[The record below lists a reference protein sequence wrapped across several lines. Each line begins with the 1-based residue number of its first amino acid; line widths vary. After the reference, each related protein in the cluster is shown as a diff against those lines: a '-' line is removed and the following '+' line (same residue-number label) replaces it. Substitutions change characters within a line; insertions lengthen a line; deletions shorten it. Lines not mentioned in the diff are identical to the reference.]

1 MSRARL
7 KALKLVGF
15 KSFADKTTIEFGPG
29 ISAVI
34 GPNGSGK
41 SNLADALRWALGEQG
56 RTLRTRRAEDL
67 IFAGSSV
74 RRAQGMAD
82 VTLVIDNEDRLLPVD
97 YGEIELGRRLFRSGE
112 NEYLLNRQRIRLRD
126 LVDLLDEANL
136 ADNAF
141 LFIGQGMVDQALA
154 LRPEERRPLFE
165 EAAGTRKH
173 ERRRRAAE
181 AELTEAE
188 ANLER
193 VRDLLGELRPQARRL
208 AAQAEQQAQRRDAGR
223 DLAASLVAVAR
234 ERLGGAERETIEQR
248 ATHERAH
255 QDADE
260 ALAALRSA
268 EEAAQA
274 ITRGLSERAL
284 AEQALRAAVDAAR
297 ARVVEARLASTRLNG
312 DAESLRRDRARL
324 TEEQGILRGRLEV
337 AARDLALPVAEPDDA
352 AEDGLRDAERRF
364 ADAVR
369 SLAEAR
375 EAGRSDEQRL
385 RRLRQEREA
394 RLAEAGRIKQRAVD
408 ATRRRAEAET
418 AAAAAALRAAVAG
431 QRREAATAEASRTAA
446 AETAAERAA
455 DTARG
460 EIASAEARSREA
472 SAHEATARSEAAAL
486 RGRAAALD
494 QLLAIGRSETF
505 VARIRQAGGR
515 AVTVGLEVEPGMR
528 RAVEATLG
536 EVLAGHVVPLGVVG
550 TLADVGGALV
560 LAEPPPARAP
570 RDREQQVLDARSVAV
585 AEAAAAAGGG
595 LLATGLRRDPGG
607 LVGRLLAQAAWVPD
621 LGRAVALATS
631 GVLSVG
637 WSVATPAGEVVTHDG
652 VIRLA
657 SAASLLERRAE
668 RTELDPAVEAATT
681 TVERA
686 TMQDREAGAA
696 LAAARS
702 AADAARVALEAARRA
717 RRVADEVERGA
728 ARQAETALRE
738 SQWAAT
744 QLERAQ
750 ADAASAESERTAV
763 EEEVRVV
770 EREAAAADA
779 DRGDE
784 THTEI
789 AALDAQVGVLT
800 RERDRWAQMARASR
814 ERLEA
819 DRERRRRAELRIA
832 MEGARD
838 EELERDLGRLVGAEA
853 DLAAQRDAA
862 AASLAAATAEEQRV
876 SAGLRELE
884 VSGMDER
891 ARLVAAEKAA
901 SEARERLRTAEARA
915 RAVEVRMLEV
925 RLQLDAAREG
935 LLVELAAIGPEGLAA
950 LRAETGVASAP
961 GAPPAPPAPPAA
973 GPGGPAVTV
982 GPAADEDA
990 LVADANALEDDRAA
1004 ALEAALGGALD
1015 AWRGAV
1021 AVGPPPG
1028 ATAAPG
1034 SGRLAALR
1042 RRYHELGAG
1051 NPYAADEL
1059 AELSVR
1065 LDALETQRMDLETAI
1080 RSTRELIARLEG
1092 LIAEQFRTTFAAL
1105 EDAFARR
1112 FRQLFDGGE
1121 AQLSL
1126 TAPDDLAST
1135 GVEIT
1140 ARPPGKKRQPLAML
1154 SGGERSLTAVALLL
1168 AMLEVRPVPFC
1179 VLDEVDAALDEANVG
1194 RFSAALRGL
1203 AEHIQFVVI
1212 THNRGTIEAA
1222 DALYG
1227 VTVGDDAVSRVI
1239 SLRLGDGAVDPTA
1252 TADTDPAPATIEETD
1267 A

>member
-15 KSFADKTTIEFGPG
+15 KSFADKTTVEFGPG

-41 SNLADALRWALGEQG
+41 SNLADALRWSLGEQG

-82 VTLVIDNEDRLLPVD
+82 VTLVIDNEDGLLPVE
-97 YGEIELGRRLFRSGE
+97 YGEVELGRRLFRSGE

-208 AAQAEQQAQRRDAGR
+208 AAQAEQQAQRHESGR
-223 DLAASLVAVAR
+223 DLGAALVAVAR
-234 ERLGGAERETIEQR
+234 ERLSGAERESIEQR
-248 ATHERAH
+248 ATLERAH
-255 QDADE
+255 RDADA
-260 ALAALRSA
+260 ALSALRSA
-268 EEAAQA
+268 EETGQA
-274 ITRGLSERAL
+274 ITQGLVERAL
-284 AEQALRAAVDAAR
+284 AEQALRTAVDAAR
-297 ARVVEARLASTRLNG
+297 SRVVEARLTGTRLDG
-312 DAESLRRDRARL
+312 DTESLRRDRIRL
-324 TEEQGILRGRLEV
+324 TEEQGILRARLEA

-352 AEDGLRDAERRF
+352 AEDGLRDAERRL

-375 EAGRSDEQRL
+375 DAGRSDEQRL
-385 RRLRQEREA
+385 RRLRQEREG
-394 RLAEAGRIKQRAVD
+394 RLAEAGRIRQRAVD
-408 ATRRRAEAET
+408 AARRLAEAET
-418 AAAAAALRAAVAG
+418 AAAAASQRSAVSER
-431 QRREAATAEASRTAA
+431 RREGVAADATHTAAEEAA
-446 AETAAERAA
+446 AERVA
-455 DTARG
+455 DSARG
-460 EIASAEARSREA
+460 EVAGVEARSREA

-486 RGRAAALD
+486 SGRAAALD
-494 QLLAIGRSETF
+494 QLLAIGRPETLI
-505 VARIRQAGGR
+505 VRIRQAGGR
-515 AVTVGLEVEPGMR
+515 AVTVGLEVEPGLR

-536 EVLAGHVVPLGVVG
+536 EVLAGHVVPPAAVER
-550 TLADVGGALV
+550 LADVGGSLV
-560 LAEPPPARAP
+560 LAEPPPPRAA
-570 RDREQQVLDARSVAV
+570 RDREQQVLEGRTVAV

-595 LLATGLRRDPGG
+595 LLGAGLRRDPGG

-631 GVLSVG
+631 GVLGVG
-637 WSVATPAGEVVTHDG
+637 WSVATLAGEVVTHVG

-668 RTELDPAVEAATT
+668 RTDLDPAMAAAAEA
-681 TVERA
+681 VERA
-686 TMQDREAGAA
+686 GRGLRDAAAASAEARSAA
-696 LAAARS
+696 EAARS
-702 AADAARVALEAARRA
+702 ALDAARRA
-717 RRVADEVERGA
+717 RRVADEAERGA
-728 ARQAETALRE
+728 ARQAETIVRE
-738 SQWAAT
+738 AQWAAT

-750 ADAASAESERTAV
+750 AVATAAEVERAAV
-763 EEEVRVV
+763 EEEMRAV
-770 EREAAAADA
+770 EREASASDA
-779 DRGDE
+779 DQGDQVRA
-784 THTEI
+784 EI
-789 AALDAQVGVLT
+789 AALDAGVAGLT
-800 RERDRWAQMARASR
+800 RERDRWAGSARAAR
-814 ERLEA
+814 DRLEA

-832 MEGARD
+832 MDGARA
-838 EELERDLGRLVGAEA
+838 EELERDLARLVGAEA
-853 DLAAQRDAA
+853 DLSVQRDGAA
-862 AASLAAATAEEQRV
+862 ATLAEATAEEQRA
-876 SAGLRELE
+876 SAGLRDLE
-884 VSGMDER
+884 ASGTDER
-891 ARLVAAEKAA
+891 ARLVVAERTAN
-901 SEARERLRTAEARA
+901 EARERLRTAEARA

-925 RLQLDAAREG
+925 RVQLDAAREG

-950 LRAETGVASAP
+950 LRAETAP
-961 GAPPAPPAPPAA
+961 AAEPAPAA
-973 GPGGPAVTV
+973 GPAPAAAPAAPTAPPAVIAPV
-982 GPAADEDA
+982 GSSVPGADTAVPDA
-990 LVADANALEDDRAA
+990 IALEDDRTA
-1004 ALEAALGGALD
+1004 ALEGALD
-1015 AWRGAV
+1015 AALEAWRGAV
-1021 AVGPPPG
+1021 AAGTPPS
-1028 ATAAPG
+1028 ATPAPG
-1034 SGRLAALR
+1034 GGRLTTLR

-1051 NPYAADEL
+1051 NPYAAEEL
-1059 AELSVR
+1059 AGLSVR
-1065 LDALETQRMDLETAI
+1065 LDALETQRTDLETAI
-1080 RSTRELIARLEG
+1080 RSTRELIGRLQA

-1112 FRQLFDGGE
+1112 FKQLFDGGE

-1126 TAPDDLAST
+1126 TTPEDLAST

-1194 RFSAALRGL
+1194 RFSTALRGL

-1239 SLRLGDGAVDPTA
+1239 SLRLGDG
-1252 TADTDPAPATIEETD
+1252 TADPASPPSPIEETD